1 MLHLFLKQM
10 LKITRLQYLPA
21 KIMIF
26 MLIQFVE
33 KTKKLKFVKTFD
45 IFIKYV
51 TFLGNIY
58 IFKKVLNIDGK
69 KLSNF

>member
-1 MLHLFLKQM
+1 M

>member
-1 MLHLFLKQM
+1 M

-51 TFLGNIY
+51 MFLGNIY